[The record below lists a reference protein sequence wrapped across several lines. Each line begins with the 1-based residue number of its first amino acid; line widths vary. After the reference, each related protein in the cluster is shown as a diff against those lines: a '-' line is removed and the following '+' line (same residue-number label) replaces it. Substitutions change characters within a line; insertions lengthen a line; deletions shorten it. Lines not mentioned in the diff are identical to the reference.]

1 MTMNAIKIAIA
12 DDQQLFREG
21 LTFIIQ
27 QHADL
32 KIVLEAE
39 HGQDLLDQL
48 DQANTLPDIILMDI
62 KMPKM
67 DGMECA
73 RILKQRYPKI
83 KIITLTVYDQEDY
96 VLHLL
101 DLGVNG
107 YLRKLTSGKDVC
119 KAIRT
124 VMSKGYYFDD
134 FVTQIMLSGLKKK
147 RHVATKPKVDD
158 EVSITP
164 REREVLALILKE
176 YTTQEI
182 ADQLFVSIRTV
193 ETHRKNLLNKFGV
206 KNVVGLV
213 IKALQM
219 GEFSVV

>member
-1 MTMNAIKIAIA
+1 MDTITIAIV
-12 DDQQLFREG
+12 DDQPLFREG

-48 DQANTLPDIILMDI
+48 AQAHTLPDVILMDI

-67 DGMECA
+67 DGMKCA
-73 RILKQRYPKI
+73 KILRANYPKV

-107 YLRKLTSGKDVC
+107 YLRKLTSGQDVC

-124 VMSKGYYFDD
+124 VIDKGYYFDD
-134 FVTQIMLSGLKKK
+134 FVTKIMLSGLKRK
-147 RHVATKPKVDD
+147 RQVTSQPKVDN
-158 EVSITP
+158 EVSVTP
-164 REREVLALILKE
+164 REREVLNLILKE

-193 ETHRKNLLNKFGV
+193 ETHRKNLFAKFGV

-219 GEFSVV
+219 GEFSAAS

>member
-1 MTMNAIKIAIA
+1 MNTITVAIV

-39 HGQDLLDQL
+39 HGQDLLEQL
-48 DQANTLPDIILMDI
+48 AQAEELPDVILMDI

-67 DGMECA
+67 DGIECA
-73 RILKQRYPKI
+73 RLLKENYPKI

-119 KAIRT
+119 TAIRT
-124 VMSKGYYFDD
+124 VCEKGYYFDD
-134 FVTQIMLSGLKKK
+134 FVTQVMLGGLKKK
-147 RHVATKPKVDD
+147 HHIATKPKVDN
-158 EVSITP
+158 EVSVTP
-164 REREVLALILKE
+164 REREVLELILKE

-182 ADQLFVSIRTV
+182 ANQLFVSVRTV
-193 ETHRKNLLNKFGV
+193 ETHRKNLFDKFGV

-213 IKALQM
+213 VKALQM
-219 GEFSVV
+219 GEFSVAL

>member
-1 MTMNAIKIAIA
+1 MDTITIAIV
-12 DDQQLFREG
+12 DDQPLFREG

-48 DQANTLPDIILMDI
+48 AQTQTPPNVILMDI

-73 RILKQRYPKI
+73 KMLKQTYPEI

-107 YLRKLTSGKDVC
+107 YLRKLTSGQDVC

-124 VMSKGYYFDD
+124 VIDKGYYFDD
-134 FVTQIMLSGLKKK
+134 FVTKIMLSGLKKK
-147 RHVATKPKVDD
+147 RQIVSKPKVDD
-158 EVSITP
+158 EVSVTP
-164 REREVLALILKE
+164 REREVLHLILKE

-182 ADQLFVSIRTV
+182 ANQLFVSIRTV
-193 ETHRKNLLNKFGV
+193 ETHRKNLFTKFGV

-219 GEFSVV
+219 GEFSAAS

>member
-1 MTMNAIKIAIA
+1 MNSIKIAIT

-27 QHADL
+27 QHVDL
-32 KIVLEAE
+32 EIVLEAA

-48 DQANTLPDIILMDI
+48 EQAAVRPDVVLLDI

-73 RILKQRYPKI
+73 KILKQRYPKI

-124 VMSKGYYFDD
+124 VMDKGYYFDD
-134 FVTQIMLSGLKKK
+134 FVTQIMLSGLKRK
-147 RHVATKPKVDD
+147 RAVVTKPKVDD
-158 EVSITP
+158 EVNITP
-164 REREVLALILKE
+164 REQEVLSLILKE

-219 GEFSVV
+219 GEFSAI

>member
-1 MTMNAIKIAIA
+1 MDTITIAIV
-12 DDQQLFREG
+12 DDQPLFREG

-48 DQANTLPDIILMDI
+48 AQTHTLPDVILMDI

-67 DGMECA
+67 DGMECVK
-73 RILKQRYPKI
+73 ILKQAYPEI

-101 DLGVNG
+101 DLGVSG
-107 YLRKLTSGKDVC
+107 YLRKLASGQDVC

-124 VMSKGYYFDD
+124 VIEKGYYFDD
-134 FVTQIMLSGLKKK
+134 FVTQIMLSGLKRK
-147 RHVATKPKVDD
+147 RQVTSQPKVDN
-158 EVSITP
+158 EVSVTP
-164 REREVLALILKE
+164 REREVLNLILKE

-193 ETHRKNLLNKFGV
+193 ETHRKNLFAKFGV

-219 GEFSVV
+219 GEFSVAS

>member
-1 MTMNAIKIAIA
+1 MDTITIAIV
-12 DDQQLFREG
+12 DDQPLFREG

-48 DQANTLPDIILMDI
+48 AQAHALPDVILMDI

-67 DGMECA
+67 DGMECVK
-73 RILKQRYPKI
+73 ILKQAYHEI

-101 DLGVNG
+101 DLGING
-107 YLRKLTSGKDVC
+107 YLRKLTSGQDVC

-124 VMSKGYYFDD
+124 VIDKGYYFDD
-134 FVTQIMLSGLKKK
+134 FVTKIMLSGLKKK
-147 RHVATKPKVDD
+147 RQIVSKPKVDD
-158 EVSITP
+158 EVSVTP
-164 REREVLALILKE
+164 REREVLHLILKE

-182 ADQLFVSIRTV
+182 ANQLFVSIRTV
-193 ETHRKNLLNKFGV
+193 ETHRKNLFAKFGV

-219 GEFSVV
+219 GEFSAAS

>member
-1 MTMNAIKIAIA
+1 MDTIKVAIV
-12 DDQQLFREG
+12 DDQPLFREG

-32 KIVLEAE
+32 EIVLEAE
-39 HGQDLLDQL
+39 HGEDLLNQL
-48 DQANTLPDIILMDI
+48 SHTTVLPDVILLDI

-73 RILKQRYPKI
+73 RILKQNYSKV
-83 KIITLTVYDQEDY
+83 KVITLTVYDQEDY

-124 VMSKGYYFDD
+124 VIDKGYYFDD

-147 RHVATKPKVDD
+147 RSIAAKPKVDD

-219 GEFSVV
+219 GEFSTV